1 MTTQS
6 APLERSTSWE
16 QLCFPVREE
25 KLQVLLPESYRLL
38 PSDRQRAIVGAMPDG
53 TQHVFALQSDEY
65 TLIPN
70 ALLREVVNSV
80 APEYLLDARFT
91 PLGDF
96 GINIVLPDSLN
107 VGPERIYKNLIIT
120 NSYTGKS
127 PFTIQGSS
135 IESTNEEK
143 VKVSYYRQICANGL
157 MGWADEFMGYEEYF
171 HWLANGQPKKY
182 RDALQEN
189 EEHVTIERI
198 RKEERILAE
207 TFLHKGLNL
216 TFFKE
221 HLAQI
226 LENFT
231 AQRHSVTGTIY
242 QRLVEVPVPT
252 EADVQKVI
260 LQAGLPKK
268 LASLA
273 GERLRFEEKELQAE
287 ANLWLLYNAA
297 NYALFNGKSALSIN
311 ERFKADQKAFHHI
324 AEMAL

>member
-1 MTTQS
+1 MATQS
-6 APLERSTSWE
+6 AHLERSTSWE

-25 KLQVLLPESYRLL
+25 KLQALLPGSYQLL

-70 ALLREVVNSV
+70 ELLREVVNSV
-80 APEYLLDARFT
+80 APEYVLDARFT

-157 MGWADEFMGYEEYF
+157 MGWADEFMGYEAYF
-171 HWLANGQPKKY
+171 EWLANGQPKKY
-182 RDALQEN
+182 RDALQEKV
-189 EEHVTIERI
+189 EHVTIERI
-198 RKEERILAE
+198 RKEEKLLAE
-207 TFLHKGLNL
+207 TFHHKGLNL
-216 TFFKE
+216 AFFKE
-221 HLAQI
+221 HLAKI

-231 AQRHSVTGTIY
+231 AQRHSVTGTVY
-242 QRLVEVPVPT
+242 QRLVEVALPT

-273 GERLRFEEKELQAE
+273 VERLRFEEKELQAD

-297 NYALFNGKSALSIN
+297 NYALFNGKSALTIN
-311 ERFKADQKAFHHI
+311 ERFKADQRAFHNI